1 MPPPPATLEQDI
13 RDALLASKIISYAQ
27 VSDIHPHLVCLY
39 LNVLVQGFML
49 LKQAA
54 VEYKWNLQYGNIAL
68 MWRGGCIIRSVFL
81 GNIKEAFDKNP
92 ALPNLMLDPWF
103 TNKLRECSAGWRR
116 VVALGALSGI
126 PTPCFSSAL
135 SFYDGYRFCKLI
147 FSRTH
152 GPHDPLLLGLQG
164 LQPTSSRP
172 SAITSARTPTSA
184 STGLV
189 TRCRTPT
196 GPAAGEPPP
205 RRPTMRRRFLFQFSG
220 LND

>member
-1 MPPPPATLEQDI
+1 MAGPAEIPPPPHTLEQDI

-27 VSDIHPHLVCLY
+27 VEEACCSLRMTTPDAVM
-39 LNVLVQGFML
+39 QGFML

-54 VEYKWNLQYGNIAL
+54 VEYKWDLQYGNIAL

-116 VVALGALSGI
+116 VVALGALSGV

-135 SFYDGYRFCKLI
+135 SFYDGYRSI
-147 FSRTH
+147 
-152 GPHDPLLLGLQG
+152 
-164 LQPTSSRP
+164 
-172 SAITSARTPTSA
+172 
-184 STGLV
+184 
-189 TRCRTPT
+189 
-196 GPAAGEPPP
+196 
-205 RRPTMRRRFLFQFSG
+205 
-220 LND
+220 

>member
-1 MPPPPATLEQDI
+1 MFTLLRDSTTSHASDRREASQILAGPPDLPPPPATLEQDI

-27 VSDIHPHLVCLY
+27 VQQSLRLLRLCLTIH
-39 LNVLVQGFML
+39 VQGFML

-54 VEYKWNLQYGNIAL
+54 AEYKWNLQYGNIAL

-92 ALPNLMLDPWF
+92 SLPNLMLDPWF

-135 SFYDGYRFCKLI
+135 SFYDGYRF
-147 FSRTH
+147 
-152 GPHDPLLLGLQG
+152 
-164 LQPTSSRP
+164 
-172 SAITSARTPTSA
+172 ITIQLP
-184 STGLV
+184 
-189 TRCRTPT
+189 
-196 GPAAGEPPP
+196 
-205 RRPTMRRRFLFQFSG
+205 
-220 LND
+220 

>member
-1 MPPPPATLEQDI
+1 LAGPAEIPPPPHTLEQDI

-27 VSDIHPHLVCLY
+27 VEAACCSLRLTTPHTVM
-39 LNVLVQGFML
+39 QGFML

-54 VEYKWNLQYGNIAL
+54 VEYKWDLQYGNIAL

-116 VVALGALSGI
+116 VVALGALSGV

-135 SFYDGYRFCKLI
+135 SFYDGYRSI
-147 FSRTH
+147 
-152 GPHDPLLLGLQG
+152 
-164 LQPTSSRP
+164 
-172 SAITSARTPTSA
+172 
-184 STGLV
+184 
-189 TRCRTPT
+189 
-196 GPAAGEPPP
+196 
-205 RRPTMRRRFLFQFSG
+205 
-220 LND
+220 